1 MNENEIRILILR
13 SHIGGKKC
21 WFELAKNWNKYGT
34 YKIVTISM
42 ISSPFSYN
50 DLIRIMPDIIVC
62 SDTAGSPS
70 YFTVDES
77 FSLKQFITKMP
88 CRGIIGTYACFYHTE
103 GFGSSL
109 RIFDNRQIAPLFGI
123 SDDIVFISSKLNDNI
138 LHSNSSSPYLYKN
151 IGNLHK
157 IGGYQ
162 STKTP
167 KTGSWL
173 KDNKVI
179 GLLPNASL
187 LYHTLDYKSIIVHYH
202 NKHYHSLYISS
213 MPEFSSQRTSSDIL
227 LIYHCLVS
235 LFLQS
240 KQSRLLSLSLK
251 SISEHPTILYDQLIT
266 NRSLEKLPPYLQS
279 KVLSILN
286 GQIHFNKDDINYLS
300 SFNFPFLKQPF
311 QNGSPHR
318 SSTSSL
324 LI

>member
-21 WFELAKNWNKYGT
+21 WIELAKNWNKYGK

-42 ISSPFSYN
+42 INSPFSYN
-50 DLIRIMPDIIVC
+50 DLIRIMPDIIIC

-77 FSLKQFITKMP
+77 FSLKQFITKIP

-103 GFGSSL
+103 GFGNSL

-123 SDDIVFISSKLNDNI
+123 SDDLIFISSKLNDNI
-138 LHSNSSSPYLYKN
+138 LYTNYSSSYLYQN
-151 IGNLHK
+151 IGNSHK
-157 IGGYQ
+157 ISGYQ
-162 STKTP
+162 SSKTP
-167 KTGSWL
+167 KIGTWL
-173 KDNKVI
+173 KDNKII

-187 LYHTLDYKSIIVHYH
+187 LYHTLDYKSIIVYYH
-202 NKHYHSLYISS
+202 HKHYHSLYISS
-213 MPEFSSQRTSSDIL
+213 MPEFSSQRTSSDFH
-227 LIYHCLVS
+227 LIYHCIVS

-240 KQSRLLSLSLK
+240 KQSPLLSLSLK
-251 SISEHPTILYDQLIT
+251 SISDHPTILYDQLIT

-286 GQIHFNKDDINYLS
+286 GQIHFNNDDIIYLS

-311 QNGSPHR
+311 QIGSPHH
-318 SSTSSL
+318 STSSL